1 MPKSQK
7 TPEAYR
13 RKKLM
18 PLYVFQTSGN
28 PFVRILIG
36 LVSFA
41 VLVGLGFLM
50 LPVVLAVIAAVM
62 VMGVVAWGWAW
73 WKARQAGGTTD
84 WYEAM
89 RQAAASRETQGRDAR
104 EDVREARTETTVL
117 SIKTTDNKNWKMND
131 VEDIEE
137 RK

>member
-1 MPKSQK
+1 
-7 TPEAYR
+7 
-13 RKKLM
+13 M

-62 VMGVVAWGWAW
+62 VMGLVAWGWAW
-73 WKARQAGGTTD
+73 WKARQAGG
-84 WYEAM
+84 M
-89 RQAAASRETQGRDAR
+89 SRAAASRQASEQGAR
-104 EDVREARTETTVL
+104 EDVRETRTETTVL
-117 SIKTTDNKNWKMND
+117 SIKTSDNKKWKMND

>member
-1 MPKSQK
+1 
-7 TPEAYR
+7 
-13 RKKLM
+13 M

-62 VMGVVAWGWAW
+62 VMGLVAWGWAW

-89 RQAAASRETQGRDAR
+89 SRAAASRQASEQDAR
-104 EDVREARTETTVL
+104 EDVRETRTETTVL
-117 SIKTTDNKNWKMND
+117 SIKTSDNKKWKMND

>member
-1 MPKSQK
+1 
-7 TPEAYR
+7 
-13 RKKLM
+13 M

-62 VMGVVAWGWAW
+62 VMGLVAWGWAW
-73 WKARQAGGTTD
+73 WKARQAGGRLVRGD
-84 WYEAM
+84 EPCRRKSSGFRA
-89 RQAAASRETQGRDAR
+89 GR
-104 EDVREARTETTVL
+104 
-117 SIKTTDNKNWKMND
+117 S
-131 VEDIEE
+131 
-137 RK
+137 

>member
-1 MPKSQK
+1 
-7 TPEAYR
+7 
-13 RKKLM
+13 M

-62 VMGVVAWGWAW
+62 VMGLV
-73 WKARQAGGTTD
+73 
-84 WYEAM
+84 
-89 RQAAASRETQGRDAR
+89 AASRQASEQGAR
-104 EDVREARTETTVL
+104 EDVRETRTETTVL
-117 SIKTTDNKNWKMND
+117 SIKTSDNKKWKMND

>member
-1 MPKSQK
+1 
-7 TPEAYR
+7 
-13 RKKLM
+13 M

-62 VMGVVAWGWAW
+62 VMGLVAWGWAW

-84 WYEAM
+84 WYEAVVPPQVV
-89 RQAAASRETQGRDAR
+89 RLPSRALVKTCVRRARRRRCSASRRRTTRSGR
-104 EDVREARTETTVL
+104 
-117 SIKTTDNKNWKMND
+117 
-131 VEDIEE
+131 
-137 RK
+137 

>member
-1 MPKSQK
+1 M
-7 TPEAYR
+7 
-13 RKKLM
+13 
-18 PLYVFQTSGN
+18 
-28 PFVRILIG
+28 
-36 LVSFA
+36 
-41 VLVGLGFLM
+41 LVGLGFLM

-62 VMGVVAWGWAW
+62 VMGLVAWGWAW

-89 RQAAASRETQGRDAR
+89 SRAAASRQASEQGAR
-104 EDVREARTETTVL
+104 EDVRETRTETTVL
-117 SIKTTDNKNWKMND
+117 SIKTSDNKKWKMND

>member
-1 MPKSQK
+1 
-7 TPEAYR
+7 
-13 RKKLM
+13 M

-62 VMGVVAWGWAW
+62 VMGLVAWGWAW
-73 WKARQAGGTTD
+73 WKARQAGDEPCRRKSSGFR
-84 WYEAM
+84 A
-89 RQAAASRETQGRDAR
+89 GR
-104 EDVREARTETTVL
+104 
-117 SIKTTDNKNWKMND
+117 S
-131 VEDIEE
+131 
-137 RK
+137 

>member
-1 MPKSQK
+1 
-7 TPEAYR
+7 
-13 RKKLM
+13 M

-62 VMGVVAWGWAW
+62 VMGLVAWGWAW

-84 WYEAM
+84 C
-89 RQAAASRETQGRDAR
+89 
-104 EDVREARTETTVL
+104 EDVRETRTETTVL
-117 SIKTTDNKNWKMND
+117 SIKTSDNKKWKMND

>member
-1 MPKSQK
+1 
-7 TPEAYR
+7 
-13 RKKLM
+13 M

-62 VMGVVAWGWAW
+62 VMGLVAWGW
-73 WKARQAGGTTD
+73 T
-84 WYEAM
+84 
-89 RQAAASRETQGRDAR
+89 
-104 EDVREARTETTVL
+104 
-117 SIKTTDNKNWKMND
+117 
-131 VEDIEE
+131 
-137 RK
+137 

>member
-1 MPKSQK
+1 
-7 TPEAYR
+7 
-13 RKKLM
+13 M

-62 VMGVVAWGWAW
+62 VMGLVAWGWAW
-73 WKARQAGGTTD
+73 WKVRGDEPCRPKSSGFRAG
-84 WYEAM
+84 
-89 RQAAASRETQGRDAR
+89 RS
-104 EDVREARTETTVL
+104 
-117 SIKTTDNKNWKMND
+117 
-131 VEDIEE
+131 
-137 RK
+137 

>member
-1 MPKSQK
+1 
-7 TPEAYR
+7 
-13 RKKLM
+13 M

-62 VMGVVAWGWAW
+62 VMGLVAWGWHHRLVRGDEPCRR
-73 WKARQAGGTTD
+73 KSSGFRAG
-84 WYEAM
+84 
-89 RQAAASRETQGRDAR
+89 RS
-104 EDVREARTETTVL
+104 
-117 SIKTTDNKNWKMND
+117 
-131 VEDIEE
+131 
-137 RK
+137 

>member
-1 MPKSQK
+1 
-7 TPEAYR
+7 
-13 RKKLM
+13 M

-62 VMGVVAWGWAW
+62 VMGLVAWGRGDEPCRR
-73 WKARQAGGTTD
+73 KSSGFRAG
-84 WYEAM
+84 
-89 RQAAASRETQGRDAR
+89 RS
-104 EDVREARTETTVL
+104 
-117 SIKTTDNKNWKMND
+117 
-131 VEDIEE
+131 
-137 RK
+137 

>member
-1 MPKSQK
+1 
-7 TPEAYR
+7 
-13 RKKLM
+13 M

-62 VMGVVAWGWAW
+62 VMGLVEG
-73 WKARQAGGTTD
+73 QAGGRHHRLVRGD
-84 WYEAM
+84 EPCRRKSSGFRA
-89 RQAAASRETQGRDAR
+89 GR
-104 EDVREARTETTVL
+104 
-117 SIKTTDNKNWKMND
+117 S
-131 VEDIEE
+131 
-137 RK
+137 

>member
-1 MPKSQK
+1 
-7 TPEAYR
+7 
-13 RKKLM
+13 M

-62 VMGVVAWGWAW
+62 VM
-73 WKARQAGGTTD
+73 
-84 WYEAM
+84 
-89 RQAAASRETQGRDAR
+89 
-104 EDVREARTETTVL
+104 L
-117 SIKTTDNKNWKMND
+117 SLIHISEPT
-131 VEDIEE
+131 
-137 RK
+137 RPY

>member
-1 MPKSQK
+1 
-7 TPEAYR
+7 
-13 RKKLM
+13 M

-62 VMGVVAWGWAW
+62 VMGLVAWGWAW
-73 WKARQAGGTTD
+73 WKARQAGGT
-84 WYEAM
+84 
-89 RQAAASRETQGRDAR
+89 AASRQASEQGAR
-104 EDVREARTETTVL
+104 EDVRETRTETTVL
-117 SIKTTDNKNWKMND
+117 SIKTSDNKKWKMND

>member
-1 MPKSQK
+1 
-7 TPEAYR
+7 
-13 RKKLM
+13 M

-62 VMGVVAWGWAW
+62 VMGLVAWGWAW

-84 WYEAM
+84 WY
-89 RQAAASRETQGRDAR
+89 AASRQASEQGAR
-104 EDVREARTETTVL
+104 EDVRETRTETTVL
-117 SIKTTDNKNWKMND
+117 SIKTSDNKKWKMND

>member
-1 MPKSQK
+1 
-7 TPEAYR
+7 
-13 RKKLM
+13 M

-62 VMGVVAWGWAW
+62 VMGLVAWGWAW
-73 WKARQAGGTTD
+73 WKARQAGRHHRLVRGD
-84 WYEAM
+84 EPCRRKSSGFRA
-89 RQAAASRETQGRDAR
+89 GR
-104 EDVREARTETTVL
+104 
-117 SIKTTDNKNWKMND
+117 S
-131 VEDIEE
+131 
-137 RK
+137 

>member
-1 MPKSQK
+1 
-7 TPEAYR
+7 
-13 RKKLM
+13 M

-62 VMGVVAWGWAW
+62 VMGLVAWGWAW
-73 WKARQAGGTTD
+73 WKARQAGGTHRLVRGD
-84 WYEAM
+84 EPCRRKSSGFRA
-89 RQAAASRETQGRDAR
+89 GR
-104 EDVREARTETTVL
+104 
-117 SIKTTDNKNWKMND
+117 S
-131 VEDIEE
+131 
-137 RK
+137 

>member
-1 MPKSQK
+1 
-7 TPEAYR
+7 
-13 RKKLM
+13 M

-62 VMGVVAWGWAW
+62 VMGLVAWGWAW
-73 WKARQAGGTTD
+73 WKARQAGGTTRRD
-84 WYEAM
+84 GGEG
-89 RQAAASRETQGRDAR
+89 SRLVRGDEPCRRKSSGFRAGR
-104 EDVREARTETTVL
+104 
-117 SIKTTDNKNWKMND
+117 S
-131 VEDIEE
+131 
-137 RK
+137 

>member
-1 MPKSQK
+1 
-7 TPEAYR
+7 
-13 RKKLM
+13 M

-62 VMGVVAWGWAW
+62 VMGLVAWGWAW
-73 WKARQAGGTTD
+73 WKARQAGGGPARGEMRSTTD

-89 RQAAASRETQGRDAR
+89 SRAAASRQASEQGAR
-104 EDVREARTETTVL
+104 EDVRETRTETTVL
-117 SIKTTDNKNWKMND
+117 SIKTSDNKKWKMND

>member
-1 MPKSQK
+1 
-7 TPEAYR
+7 
-13 RKKLM
+13 M

-62 VMGVVAWGWAW
+62 VMGLVAWGWAW

-89 RQAAASRETQGRDAR
+89 SRAAASRQASEQGAR
-104 EDVREARTETTVL
+104 RRA
-117 SIKTTDNKNWKMND
+117 
-131 VEDIEE
+131 
-137 RK
+137 

>member
-1 MPKSQK
+1 
-7 TPEAYR
+7 
-13 RKKLM
+13 M

-62 VMGVVAWGWAW
+62 VMGLVAWGWAW
-73 WKARQAGGTTD
+73 WKARQHHRLVRGDEPCRRKSSGFRAG
-84 WYEAM
+84 
-89 RQAAASRETQGRDAR
+89 RS
-104 EDVREARTETTVL
+104 
-117 SIKTTDNKNWKMND
+117 
-131 VEDIEE
+131 
-137 RK
+137 

>member
-1 MPKSQK
+1 
-7 TPEAYR
+7 
-13 RKKLM
+13 M

-62 VMGVVAWGWAW
+62 VMGLVAWGWAW
-73 WKARQAGGTTD
+73 WKARHHRLVRGDEPCRRKSSGFRAG
-84 WYEAM
+84 
-89 RQAAASRETQGRDAR
+89 RS
-104 EDVREARTETTVL
+104 
-117 SIKTTDNKNWKMND
+117 
-131 VEDIEE
+131 
-137 RK
+137 

>member
-1 MPKSQK
+1 
-7 TPEAYR
+7 
-13 RKKLM
+13 M

-62 VMGVVAWGWAW
+62 VMGL
-73 WKARQAGGTTD
+73 GG
-84 WYEAM
+84 
-89 RQAAASRETQGRDAR
+89 RPGRRAAPPTGTRR
-104 EDVREARTETTVL
+104 
-117 SIKTTDNKNWKMND
+117 
-131 VEDIEE
+131 
-137 RK
+137 

>member
-1 MPKSQK
+1 
-7 TPEAYR
+7 
-13 RKKLM
+13 M

-62 VMGVVAWGWAW
+62 VMGLVAWGWAW
-73 WKARQAGGTTD
+73 WKARQAGLVRGD
-84 WYEAM
+84 EPCRRKSSGFRA
-89 RQAAASRETQGRDAR
+89 GR
-104 EDVREARTETTVL
+104 
-117 SIKTTDNKNWKMND
+117 S
-131 VEDIEE
+131 
-137 RK
+137 

>member
-1 MPKSQK
+1 
-7 TPEAYR
+7 
-13 RKKLM
+13 M

-50 LPVVLAVIAAVM
+50 LPVVLAV
-62 VMGVVAWGWAW
+62 
-73 WKARQAGGTTD
+73 TTD

-89 RQAAASRETQGRDAR
+89 SRAAASRQASEQGAR
-104 EDVREARTETTVL
+104 EDVRETRTETTVL
-117 SIKTTDNKNWKMND
+117 SIKTSDNKKWKMND

>member
-1 MPKSQK
+1 
-7 TPEAYR
+7 
-13 RKKLM
+13 M

-62 VMGVVAWGWAW
+62 VMGLVAWGWAW
-73 WKARQAGGTTD
+73 WKARRGRWYDRLVRGDEPGGCKPPGSTA
-84 WYEAM
+84 E
-89 RQAAASRETQGRDAR
+89 RE
-104 EDVREARTETTVL
+104 
-117 SIKTTDNKNWKMND
+117 
-131 VEDIEE
+131 
-137 RK
+137 